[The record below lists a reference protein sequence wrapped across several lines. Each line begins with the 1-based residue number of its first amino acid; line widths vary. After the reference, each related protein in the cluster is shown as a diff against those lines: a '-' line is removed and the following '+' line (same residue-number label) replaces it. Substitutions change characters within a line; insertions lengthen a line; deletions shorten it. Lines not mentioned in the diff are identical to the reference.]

1 MPPGPHFHFPGPR
14 TRRGPPA
21 GLKLFPPLPT
31 ATFTVTGCRPVA
43 VNTSGEPASGAFAV
57 SVWVPRVGPGVRVVL
72 ATPFDPVVVFV
83 GFTEPPPTPTAQTTG
98 TIGTPLPWPSRAMT
112 LCGIGSGELIAPV
125 WLSPAFFPMWVGKP
139 GSAVEGNLTGE
150 PISPAAVACT
160 AS

>member
-1 MPPGPHFHFPGPR
+1 MAPGAHVHFTVSPIP
-14 TRRGPPA
+14 TVTPA

-57 SVWVPRVGPGVRVVL
+57 SVWVPTVGPRVRVVL

-98 TIGTPLPWPSRAMT
+98 TIGTPLPWPSRANA
-112 LCGIGSGELIAPV
+112 LWHRQRRV
-125 WLSPAFFPMWVGKP
+125 DRP
-139 GSAVEGNLTGE
+139 GLV
-150 PISPAAVACT
+150 
-160 AS
+160 